1 MKSSS
6 ALLILILIFGLTLN
20 YCATPSVAFQIN
32 VLASDVSMVPTITW
46 NRTFTGSGLIEVDS
60 IVQTADDGF
69 LLAGSTALSP
79 NSIPNIEVVKVDA
92 TGNLQWNKTYAAKG
106 NPYSNWLIATND
118 GAYAIFG
125 QYAGN
130 YWLEKIDGKGNILWN
145 QTYSGSGFSSAV
157 ALTQTND
164 GGYAMIG
171 QTNLVGNKGAIW
183 LVKTDALGNEQWNKT
198 LGDGEVNSII
208 QTSDGGYAL
217 AGGIGNLPDYLLI
230 KANST
235 GDLKWSK
242 TYGSQDEDFAFSVV
256 QTSDGGYALGG
267 WMWLRSNGG
276 GPNLAIVKTDA
287 LGNSQWTKYY
297 GAGQARFMT
306 KNNIGDFALV
316 GTKLVIASASSGNEQ
331 WEVVFE
337 TNHEAYA
344 LVQSHDG
351 SYIVAGSDTSKPIPE
366 AWMAKISLT
375 QVQPSSTPT
384 ATPPV
389 PELFPWA
396 ITALI
401 ISITLTLV
409 TLRIKHY
416 PNSDS

>member
-1 MKSSS
+1 MKTSS
-6 ALLILILIFGLTLN
+6 ALLTIILIFVLPLT
-20 YCATPSVAFQIN
+20 YCATPSFAFQIN
-32 VLASDVSMVPTITW
+32 VSASDVSMVQTIMW
-46 NRTFTGSGLIEVDS
+46 NHTFTGSGLIEVDS

-69 LLAGSTALSP
+69 LLAGSTALPP
-79 NSIPNIEVVKVDA
+79 NNTPNIEVVKVDA

-106 NPYSNWLIATND
+106 NPYSQWLIATND

-125 QYAGN
+125 QYSGN
-130 YWLEKIDGKGNILWN
+130 FWLAKIDDKGNIFWN

-157 ALTQTND
+157 ALTQTKD

-171 QTNLVGNKGAIW
+171 QTNLVGNKGTIW
-183 LVKTDALGNEQWNKT
+183 LVKTDALSYEQWNKT
-198 LGDGEVNSII
+198 LGDGEVNSIA

-217 AGGIGNLPDYLLI
+217 AGGIGNLPDYLLM
-230 KANST
+230 KADSN
-235 GDLKWSK
+235 GDLQWSK

-256 QTSDGGYALGG
+256 QTSEGGYALGG

-287 LGNSQWTKYY
+287 LGNSEWTKYY
-297 GAGQARFMT
+297 GGGQARFMT
-306 KNNIGDFALV
+306 KNSIGDFALV
-316 GTKLVIASASSGNEQ
+316 GTKLVLASASSGNEQ
-331 WEVVFE
+331 WEVAFGE
-337 TNHEAYA
+337 NHEAYA

-351 SYIVAGSDTSKPIPE
+351 SYMVAGSDISKPTPE

-375 QVQPSSTPT
+375 QVQPSPT
-384 ATPPV
+384 LPV

-401 ISITLTLV
+401 ISITLALV